1 MHCQWGT
8 CGACQLLSDA
18 LCVFYTCDLWPPVTW
33 TTGHEQTFARC
44 RSTSNLPKDVHGSG
58 ILGTTAGEE
67 VGLSGLP
74 DRSSV
79 VQLMEFGQPSSPSRI
94 PA

>member
-1 MHCQWGT
+1 MQ
-8 CGACQLLSDA
+8 
-18 LCVFYTCDLWPPVTW
+18 
-33 TTGHEQTFARC
+33 
-44 RSTSNLPKDVHGSG
+44 GSG

-79 VQLMEFGQPSSPSRI
+79 VQLLEFGQSSCPVLARAFAAAFAAAATAAFAAAAAASSSP
-94 PA
+94 

>member
-1 MHCQWGT
+1 MQ
-8 CGACQLLSDA
+8 
-18 LCVFYTCDLWPPVTW
+18 
-33 TTGHEQTFARC
+33 
-44 RSTSNLPKDVHGSG
+44 GSG

-79 VQLMEFGQPSSPSRI
+79 VQLLEFGQSSFPVLARAFAAATAAAAAAACSSSLSSGDLFLVHKLVR
-94 PA
+94 PV

>member
-1 MHCQWGT
+1 MT
-8 CGACQLLSDA
+8 S
-18 LCVFYTCDLWPPVTW
+18 
-33 TTGHEQTFARC
+33 
-44 RSTSNLPKDVHGSG
+44 RSMSNLPKDVHGSG

-79 VQLMEFGQPSSPSRI
+79 VQLMDFGQSSSSLTGMI
-94 PA
+94 DIVHGSVYGMH

>member
-1 MHCQWGT
+1 MQ
-8 CGACQLLSDA
+8 
-18 LCVFYTCDLWPPVTW
+18 
-33 TTGHEQTFARC
+33 
-44 RSTSNLPKDVHGSG
+44 GSG

-79 VQLMEFGQPSSPSRI
+79 VQLLEFGQSSFPVLARAFAAAIAAFSAAAAAAACSSSLSPGDLFLVHKLVR
-94 PA
+94 PV